1 MKTLIIIL
9 CLLTIIIIP
18 LRAQEAVVINEVIN
32 VYDGDT
38 FRVNIDE
45 FPPIIGE
52 NIAIRILGIDTPEIS
67 IKRLAEITIDH
78 AKELFNYKGEL
89 VFGES
94 SDVDYLTDNP
104 NRRCPNITKAKNMIG
119 YSPNIDVYDGVKR
132 SLIWYSENYEEECEE

>member
-9 CLLTIIIIP
+9 CLFTIIITP

-52 NIAIRILGIDTPEIS
+52 NIAIRILGIDTPEIKGNCQQERQLA
-67 IKRLAEITIDH
+67 IKARDFTRKYLNSGSVI
-78 AKELFNYKGEL
+78 
-89 VFGES
+89 S
-94 SDVDYLTDNP
+94 LTDLKRDKYFRILANVY
-104 NRRCPNITKAKNMIG
+104 IDGKNLGDALLMQ
-119 YSPNIDVYDGVKR
+119 NLAVVYLGKKKFNWCAV
-132 SLIWYSENYEEECEE
+132 

>member
-9 CLLTIIIIP
+9 CLFTIIIIP

-52 NIAIRILGIDTPEIS
+52 NIAIRILGIDTPEIKGNCQQERQLA
-67 IKRLAEITIDH
+67 IKARDFTRKYLNSGSVI
-78 AKELFNYKGEL
+78 
-89 VFGES
+89 S
-94 SDVDYLTDNP
+94 LTDLKRDKYFRILANVY
-104 NRRCPNITKAKNMIG
+104 IDGKNLGDALLMQ
-119 YSPNIDVYDGVKR
+119 NLAVVYLGKKT
-132 SLIWYSENYEEECEE
+132 LLQNL

>member
-9 CLLTIIIIP
+9 CLFTIIIIP

-52 NIAIRILGIDTPEIS
+52 NIAIRILGIDTPEIKGNCQRERQLA
-67 IKRLAEITIDH
+67 IKARDFTRKYLNSGSVI
-78 AKELFNYKGEL
+78 
-89 VFGES
+89 S
-94 SDVDYLTDNP
+94 LTDLKRDKYFRILANVY
-104 NRRCPNITKAKNMIG
+104 IDGKNLGDALLMQ
-119 YSPNIDVYDGVKR
+119 NLAVVYLGKKKFNWCAV
-132 SLIWYSENYEEECEE
+132 

>member
-9 CLLTIIIIP
+9 CLFTIIIIP

-52 NIAIRILGIDTPEIS
+52 NIAIRILGIDTPEIKGNCQQERQLA
-67 IKRLAEITIDH
+67 IKARDFTRKYLNSGSVI
-78 AKELFNYKGEL
+78 
-89 VFGES
+89 S
-94 SDVDYLTDNP
+94 LTDLKRDKYFRILANVY
-104 NRRCPNITKAKNMIG
+104 IDGKNLGDALLMQ
-119 YSPNIDVYDGVKR
+119 NLAVVYLGKKKFN
-132 SLIWYSENYEEECEE
+132 W

>member
-9 CLLTIIIIP
+9 CLFTIIIIP

-52 NIAIRILGIDTPEIS
+52 NIAIRILGIDTPEIKGNCQQERQLA
-67 IKRLAEITIDH
+67 IKARDFTRKYLNSGSVI
-78 AKELFNYKGEL
+78 
-89 VFGES
+89 S
-94 SDVDYLTDNP
+94 LTDLKRDKYFRILANVY
-104 NRRCPNITKAKNMIG
+104 IDGKNLGDALLMQ
-119 YSPNIDVYDGVKR
+119 NLAVVYLGKKKF
-132 SLIWYSENYEEECEE
+132 IWCAV

>member
-9 CLLTIIIIP
+9 CLFTIIIIP

-52 NIAIRILGIDTPEIS
+52 NIAIRILGIDTPEIKGNCQRERQLA
-67 IKRLAEITIDH
+67 IKARDFT
-78 AKELFNYKGEL
+78 
-89 VFGES
+89 
-94 SDVDYLTDNP
+94 
-104 NRRCPNITKAKNMIG
+104 R
-119 YSPNIDVYDGVKR
+119 
-132 SLIWYSENYEEECEE
+132 

>member
-9 CLLTIIIIP
+9 CLFTIIIIP

-52 NIAIRILGIDTPEIS
+52 NIAIRILGIDTPEIKGNCQQERQLA
-67 IKRLAEITIDH
+67 IKARDFTRKYLNSGSVI
-78 AKELFNYKGEL
+78 
-89 VFGES
+89 S
-94 SDVDYLTDNP
+94 LTDLKRDKYFRILANVY
-104 NRRCPNITKAKNMIG
+104 IDGKNLGDALLMQ
-119 YSPNIDVYDGVKR
+119 NLAVVYLGKKKFN
-132 SLIWYSENYEEECEE
+132 WCAA

>member
-9 CLLTIIIIP
+9 CLFTIIIIP

-52 NIAIRILGIDTPEIS
+52 NIAIRILGIDTPEIKGNCQQERQLA
-67 IKRLAEITIDH
+67 IKARDFTRKYLNSGSVI
-78 AKELFNYKGEL
+78 
-89 VFGES
+89 S
-94 SDVDYLTDNP
+94 LTDLKRDKYFRILANVY
-104 NRRCPNITKAKNMIG
+104 IDGKNLGDALLMQ
-119 YSPNIDVYDGVKR
+119 NLAVVYLGKKKFNWCAV
-132 SLIWYSENYEEECEE
+132 

>member
-9 CLLTIIIIP
+9 CLFTIIIIP

-52 NIAIRILGIDTPEIS
+52 NIAIRILGIDTPEIKGNCQQERQLA
-67 IKRLAEITIDH
+67 IKARDFTRKYLNSGSVISLTELKRDKYFRILANVYIDGKNLGD
-78 AKELFNYKGEL
+78 ALLMQNLAVVYLGKKKFNWCA
-89 VFGES
+89 V
-94 SDVDYLTDNP
+94 
-104 NRRCPNITKAKNMIG
+104 
-119 YSPNIDVYDGVKR
+119 
-132 SLIWYSENYEEECEE
+132 